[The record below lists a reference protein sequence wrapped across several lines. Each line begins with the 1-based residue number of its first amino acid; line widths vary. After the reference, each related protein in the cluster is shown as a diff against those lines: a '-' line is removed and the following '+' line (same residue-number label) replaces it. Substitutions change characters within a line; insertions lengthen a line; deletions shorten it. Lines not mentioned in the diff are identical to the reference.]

1 MVHWINIH
9 VTERVEVLPQ
19 LVSITSILYAYR
31 RLGFRGI
38 GSHSGCR
45 IHRTRM
51 LFPDPQY
58 TKLQDSVEHLRI
70 QRLEC
75 KLHWAIPD
83 LVPVQHGVGQ
93 LAYSHSRDSG
103 TKGGFTTSTWMYYSH
118 FHIPTFKQYQQLA
131 RQWCDAA
138 CSILTRPLLSLR
150 FWNDCRP
157 IVLLHAVL
165 VPSQE

>member
-1 MVHWINIH
+1 MWYGGVVVVQWINIH

-75 KLHWAIPD
+75 NWDIATL
-83 LVPVQHGVGQ
+83 G
-93 LAYSHSRDSG
+93 YS
-103 TKGGFTTSTWMYYSH
+103 
-118 FHIPTFKQYQQLA
+118 
-131 RQWCDAA
+131 
-138 CSILTRPLLSLR
+138 
-150 FWNDCRP
+150 
-157 IVLLHAVL
+157 
-165 VPSQE
+165 